1 MVLKCAWCKKSCM
14 IPISVELTFRETTIN
29 ANFCSIEH
37 LEEAQRF
44 FKYAEAHLTH
54 FLLGLILP
62 GIVGLI
68 LVILNQNGLGV
79 FVILAGIGTT
89 SIIFPFATPQTNE
102 LFGFKTAILL
112 VQILGIILIGF
123 GFVFWLILS

>member
-1 MVLKCAWCKKSCM
+1 MVLKCAWCKKSCLT
-14 IPISVELTFRETTIN
+14 PISAKLTFRETAFN
-29 ANFCSIEH
+29 ANFCSLEH

-44 FKYAEAHLTH
+44 FKYAETHLMQ

-68 LVILNQNGLGV
+68 LVMVNQNGLGV

-89 SIIFPFATPQTNE
+89 SIIFPFATTQTNE
-102 LFGFKTAILL
+102 LLGFKIAILL
-112 VQILGIILIGF
+112 VKILGIILIGF
-123 GFVFWLILS
+123 GFFFWLILS